1 VIVDT
6 SAVVAIAKRE
16 GTAAQL
22 RDALLRRAPSLMS
35 AVAFVE
41 LSIVLRAQWTGP
53 EIDGLLEALDVTPV
67 PVTVDQAR
75 LAAQAYRDY
84 GKGSGSKARLNLGDT
99 FSYALAKD
107 TGRPLLYV
115 GNDFAHTDVTPALAR
130 GD

>member
-53 EIDGLLEALDVTPV
+53 EIDRLLEALDVTPV

-107 TGRPLLYV
+107 TGRPLLFV
-115 GNDFAHTDVTPALAR
+115 GNDFAHTDITPALAR

>member
-1 VIVDT
+1 MIVDT

-53 EIDGLLEALDVTPV
+53 EIDRLLEALDVTPV

-75 LAAQAYRDY
+75 LAAR
-84 GKGSGSKARLNLGDT
+84 SGRRRTKLRVS
-99 FSYALAKD
+99 
-107 TGRPLLYV
+107 
-115 GNDFAHTDVTPALAR
+115 HAR
-130 GD
+130 GNEVVPSRWQATLLSRVLHRCGCRCVGRR

>member
-1 VIVDT
+1 MIVDT

-53 EIDGLLEALDVTPV
+53 EIDRLLEALDVTPV

-107 TGRPLLYV
+107 TGRPLLFV
-115 GNDFAHTDVTPALAR
+115 GNDFAHTDITPALAR

>member
-1 VIVDT
+1 MIVDT

-53 EIDGLLEALDVTPV
+53 EIDGLLEACDVTPV

-75 LAAQAYRDY
+75 LAAQAYRGY

>member
-1 VIVDT
+1 MIVDT

-75 LAAQAYRDY
+75 LAAQAYRHY

-99 FSYALAKD
+99 FSYALS
-107 TGRPLLYV
+107 LI
-115 GNDFAHTDVTPALAR
+115 HI
-130 GD
+130 

>member
-1 VIVDT
+1 MIVDT

-53 EIDGLLEALDVTPV
+53 EIDRLLEALDVTPV